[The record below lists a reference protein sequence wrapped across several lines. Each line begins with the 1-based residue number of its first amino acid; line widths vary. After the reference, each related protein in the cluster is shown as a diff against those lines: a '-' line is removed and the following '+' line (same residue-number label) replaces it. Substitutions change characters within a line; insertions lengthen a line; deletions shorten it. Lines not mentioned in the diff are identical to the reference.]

1 MWTYVK
7 MYILCTY
14 TYIHINNHNYTYTFS
29 HSMWCGS
36 NGNNERSKGFKSSW
50 LNHTNSVTSSKAGPW
65 IAVHTDRIV
74 SAIQISKVSQSYHK
88 RRQSYQAG
96 TSHMDFGKE
105 SINMAGWTNPW
116 KSLND
121 KCLISLSLSIEKAFD
136 VVVLCG
142 FPKKL
147 RSIHIHPHPIPSEAP
162 KVTKHK
168 SPSGRPHPFLGIG
181 SLDAAIIKYG
191 FSELHIKPQRI
202 NSFHI
207 NWFILYNPML
217 TKILHSE
224 NI

>member
-1 MWTYVK
+1 

-96 TSHMDFGKE
+96 TTHMDSGKE

-121 KCLISLSLSIEKAFD
+121 KCLISLSLSLHREGIW
-136 VVVLCG
+136 CG
-142 FPKKL
+142 SFMWLSQETAK
-147 RSIHIHPHPIPSEAP
+147 HPHPSTSHTVWGTKSDKAQITEREATPIPWNRILRCCDH
-162 KVTKHK
+162 KV
-168 SPSGRPHPFLGIG
+168 
-181 SLDAAIIKYG
+181 
-191 FSELHIKPQRI
+191 
-202 NSFHI
+202 
-207 NWFILYNPML
+207 WV
-217 TKILHSE
+217 
-224 NI
+224 